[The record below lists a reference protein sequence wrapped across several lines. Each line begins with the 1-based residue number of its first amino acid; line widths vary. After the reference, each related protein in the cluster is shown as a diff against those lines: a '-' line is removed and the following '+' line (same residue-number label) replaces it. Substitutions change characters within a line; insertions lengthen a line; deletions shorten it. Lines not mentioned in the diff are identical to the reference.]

1 MAVDGI
7 NYTQDEIRRLI
18 IEELDPWVMS
28 DAIEA
33 YLSAYTVKNPN
44 AYLCTCIL
52 SSAINYGSKIARQAE
67 KDHREGK
74 W

>member
-1 MAVDGI
+1 MSVDGI

-28 DAIEA
+28 DAVEA
-33 YLSAYTVKNPN
+33 YLSADTVKSPS
-44 AYLCTCIL
+44 AYLSTCIL